1 MSEKIPEIFKNK
13 IDNVKSKV
21 QNEYY
26 YRAKKEENSKIISK
40 SSDSKPSKAMLIDKI
55 NSIFKRPDYV
65 YQADITII
73 NKNMENI
80 NKKIVGVKDNYLLT
94 LDGEKIYLD
103 EIYDI
108 K

>member
-1 MSEKIPEIFKNK
+1 MNEKFPEIFKNK
-13 IDNVKSKV
+13 IDNIKSKV

-26 YRAKKEENSKIISK
+26 CRNINQYDINNKKNAANKKISNSE
-40 SSDSKPSKAMLIDKI
+40 LLDKI

-73 NKNMENI
+73 NKNGESM
-80 NKKIVGVKDNYLLT
+80 NKKIVGIKDNYLLT

-103 EIYDI
+103 DIYNI